1 MFFGLK
7 KRILLTGVAMVVV
20 TVLCVAFIFIINL
33 TTFYKDN
40 NQNELNIIHKN
51 LTHTFETYIQKMDS
65 AIKIIGNNEK
75 LVANLAILKDYS
87 GYSTFQDLR
96 HSLALDLVV
105 SSQIID
111 SDFLVIFDANNKP
124 VVFYN
129 SGKIG
134 NDGESCVGYTLYE
147 NDSRIINSKS
157 LSSDTFVAKETKA
170 KELDFFTNYL
180 FETEKL
186 ETVVNFEDNLFL
198 VVFKDIYG
206 VQNSKVGSIVLF
218 KLIDEG
224 FLTSFKKMED
234 LSSAV
239 KYENIFY
246 AMPNELKEYKSD
258 IEKALFKKSE
268 NLKIEN
274 KTIWIEERNLFDG
287 LNIVY
292 MSYYNSLESTI
303 ETLKI
308 TIVISIT
315 VIILLL
321 LPFGYLFVKRYIN
334 NPIEKLLEDIR
345 DFRQTNQI
353 SNKNIQLNDEFAVFQ
368 KAFYDMTNI
377 ILDKET
383 ELYLKTQE
391 QKLANKELE
400 NMISQLTAYQIALD
414 ETSIVSKADLNGII
428 TYVNSQLCEKTGYT
442 QSELIGKAHSIFK
455 HPDTPK
461 EVFVKLWQTITK
473 GEIYKGVIQN
483 RAKNGQGYYV
493 KTTIVPIF
501 DVNQKIKEYIAVRD
515 DITDIMQAKKDL
527 EESYYYDSLTK
538 LPNRNQLLLDLENEE
553 SNKLVLLNIDSFKEI
568 NDFYG
573 HYAGDEILLLVSQK
587 IKSYFDTQAK
597 VYKMPS
603 DEYALLFN
611 SSKISDDEIKKEVG
625 HFIDEI
631 SDTNFSIDNIEISI
645 NLTAGISLHSEYSNA
660 LKDADI
666 ALKTAKRHGIF
677 MSECDENSTLEA
689 EQYKNNILWAH
700 KLKAAIKDDN
710 IVPYYQ
716 PIYNNKTSQI
726 EKYEVLM
733 RLIDDEK
740 AISPWFFLDIAKK
753 TKLYKKLTKIIVEKS
768 FAYFND
774 KDYEFSINLSAEDIE
789 SDEIKE
795 FIMAQFEKYPNI
807 KDKVVFEIVESEG
820 FKNFDDIISFIK
832 NAKMQGCKIAIDDFG
847 TGYSNFEYLLKLK
860 ADYVKI
866 DGSLIKN
873 INNDKDAY
881 EVVKI
886 ITQFATSQG
895 MKTIAEFVSSKE
907 IQDIMVELGVDYTQG
922 YYISEPKAEIA
933 NKS

>member
-7 KRILLTGVAMVVV
+7 KRILLTGIATVVI
-20 TVLCVAFIFIINL
+20 TILCVAFIFIINL
-33 TTFYKDN
+33 MTFYKN
-40 NQNELNIIHKN
+40 NTQNELNIIHQN
-51 LTHTFETYIQKMDS
+51 LAHTFDTYIKKMDS
-65 AIKIIGNNEK
+65 AINIIGHNEK
-75 LVANLAILKDYS
+75 LTANLAILKDYDS
-87 GYSTFQDLR
+87 YSSFSELR

-111 SDFLVIFDANNKP
+111 SDFLVIFDSNNKP

-129 SGKIG
+129 SQEMS
-134 NDGESCVGYTLYE
+134 NSGESCVGYTLYE
-147 NDSRIINSKS
+147 NDSRIINSKP
-157 LSSDTFVAKETKA
+157 LSSDTFVSKNVQSK
-170 KELDFFTNYL
+170 KLDFFTNYL
-180 FETEKL
+180 FESEKIG
-186 ETVVNFEDNLFL
+186 TVVNFEDNLFL
-198 VVFKDIYG
+198 LVFKDIYG
-206 VQNSKVGSIVLF
+206 VQNTKVGSIVLF
-218 KLIDEG
+218 KLIDEE
-224 FLTSFKKMED
+224 FLTSFKNMQD
-234 LSSAV
+234 LSLAV

-246 AMPNELKEYKSD
+246 ALPDELQEYKSN

-268 NLKIEN
+268 NLKIED
-274 KTIWIEERNLFDG
+274 KTIWIEERNLFDN
-287 LNIVY
+287 LNIIY
-292 MSYYNSLESTI
+292 LSYYNNLESTI
-303 ETLKI
+303 QTLKVAI
-308 TIVISIT
+308 LISIFI
-315 VIILLL
+315 IILLMV
-321 LPFGYLFVKRYIN
+321 PFGYFFVKRYIN
-334 NPIEKLLEDIR
+334 NPIEKLLEDIK

-400 NMISQLTAYQIALD
+400 NMISQLKAYQIALD
-414 ETSIVSKADLNGII
+414 ETSIVSKSDLNGVI
-428 TYVNSQLCEKTGYT
+428 TYVNSKLCEKTGYA

-461 EVFVKLWQTITK
+461 DVFVKLWQTITK
-473 GEIYKGVIQN
+473 GEIYKGVIKN
-483 RAKNGQGYYV
+483 RTKDGQGYYV

-501 DVNQKIKEYIAVRD
+501 DVNKKIKEYIAVRN

-527 EESYYYDSLTK
+527 EESFYYDSLTK
-538 LPNRNQLLLDLENEE
+538 LPNRNQLLVDLENEE

-573 HYAGDEILLLVSQK
+573 HYTGDEILLLVSQK

-611 SSKISDDEIKKEVG
+611 SSKISNDEIKQEVRN
-625 HFIDEI
+625 FIDEI
-631 SDTNFSIDNIEISI
+631 SDTYFSIDNIEISV
-645 NLTAGISLHSEYSNA
+645 NLTAGVSLHSDYSNA

-677 MSECDENSTLEA
+677 MSECDDSSTIEA
-689 EQYKNNILWAH
+689 EKYKNNILWAH
-700 KLKAAIKDDN
+700 KVKAAIKDDK

-716 PIYNNKTSQI
+716 PIYNNKTLKI

-733 RLIDDEK
+733 RLIDDDK

-774 KDYEFSINLSAEDIE
+774 LDYEFSINLSAEDIE
-789 SDEIKE
+789 SNEIKE

-820 FKNFDDIISFIK
+820 FNNFDDIISFIK

-907 IQDIMVELGVDYTQG
+907 IQDIMIELGVDYTQG